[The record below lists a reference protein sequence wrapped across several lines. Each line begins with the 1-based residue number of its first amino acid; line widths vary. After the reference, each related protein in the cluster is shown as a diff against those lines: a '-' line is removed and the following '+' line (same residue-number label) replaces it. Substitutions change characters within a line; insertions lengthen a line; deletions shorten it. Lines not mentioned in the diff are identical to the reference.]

1 MTMSEGNAFLTFE
14 PKNVKEMIVFI
25 LAHEFPLSTKEL
37 KNKIKKYYGRSVSYQ
52 GVHKEAM
59 KLGREGLLIKQ
70 QKEFM
75 LNSSWVSRFYMFAE
89 ALHLNYSK
97 IRKYPLNVLE
107 LREDGDI
114 ITLDFNSINE
124 VDEYFIDVMDYF
136 YQVLNPKEK
145 IVMHY
150 KHNVWPILHSQKEQ
164 EITTKGPKNRKIYCL
179 CGSNTP
185 LDRWCTKYENS
196 IGMNVRIVPGVAQQW
211 GIHIYGDLVIQ
222 FHREPKVGQ
231 KIDEFFQE
239 HTSINTVDPT
249 ELRDMFDLKGIFKVI
264 VHKNKLM
271 ADEIKAETLKHFKL
285 KP

>member
-1 MTMSEGNAFLTFE
+1 MPTGTTFLTFE

-25 LAHEFPLSTKEL
+25 LAHEYPLSTKEL
-37 KNKIKKYYGRSVSYQ
+37 KLRIKKYYGRSVSYQ

-75 LNSSWVSRFYMFAE
+75 LNSSWVKRFYRFAE

-97 IRKYPLNVLE
+97 VRRYPLNTLE

-114 ITLDFNSINE
+114 ITLDFNTLNE

-136 YQVLNPKEK
+136 YQILDPDEE

-150 KHNVWPILHSQKEQ
+150 KHNFWPVLHSQKEQ
-164 EITTKGPKNRKIYCL
+164 EINTKGPNTRKTYCL
-179 CGSNTP
+179 CGSDTP
-185 LDRWCTKYENS
+185 LDRWCTDFENS
-196 IGMNVRIVPGVAQQW
+196 IGMNVKIVPGVARQW
-211 GIHIYGDLVIQ
+211 GVHVYGDLVIQ

-231 KIDEFFQE
+231 RIDEFFE
-239 HTSINTVDPT
+239 THKSIKDVDPN
-249 ELRDMFDLKGIFKVI
+249 ELRNIFDIKGIFKVI
-264 VHKNKLM
+264 VHKNRLM
-271 ADEIKAETLKHFKL
+271 ADEIKKETLEYFRK
-285 KP
+285 